1 MSTNLLIPAEFAEI
15 AAICVASEMTIG
27 NSIVLGVD
35 GRALHAGLQVG
46 TKVATWAGRRIKSL
60 GLERGVDFEVFPKS
74 GKNLNGGR
82 PEDDYVFTLDAAKHI
97 AMVEKNER
105 GKLVRGY
112 FLWCEKKAFTGQP
125 SVSVAEIERRMMQ
138 ALGGMVKGIVNKQI
152 TPKIE
157 QLAQKVDG
165 VLAVRPIGV
174 AVTTSRTARGW
185 LQHYGVIKRKR
196 GMSQRVSS
204 ALKSLSFQMGFVI
217 SQTSE
222 EGKLCFHEVVANAYF
237 TVGAGRNLL
246 PKAVKGQKDMGLEPT
261 PTPFAQASERAA

>member
-1 MSTNLLIPAEFAEI
+1 MSTNLPIPAEFAEI

-27 NSIVLGVD
+27 NSLVLGVD

-46 TKVATWAGRRIKSL
+46 TKVATWADRRIKSL
-60 GLERGVDFEVFPKS
+60 GLERGIDFEVFPKS
-74 GKNLNGGR
+74 GKNPNGGR

-112 FLWCEKKAFTGQP
+112 FLWCEKKAFTDQP

-138 ALGGMVKGIVNKQI
+138 ALGGMMKGILNKQV

-157 QLAQKVDG
+157 QLSQKVDG

-174 AVTTSRTARGW
+174 AVTTSRTALGW
-185 LQHYGVIKRKR
+185 LEHYGVVKRKK
-196 GMSQRVSS
+196 GMSHKVSN
-204 ALKSLSFQMGFVI
+204 ALKRLSFQMGYVI
-217 SQTSE
+217 SKTSE
-222 EGKLCFHEVVANAYF
+222 EKKLCFHEIVANAYF
-237 TVGAGRNLL
+237 TVGAGRHLL
-246 PKAVKGQKDMGLEPT
+246 PKAVKGQKEMGLEST
-261 PTPFAQASERAA
+261 PVPFSQTPA